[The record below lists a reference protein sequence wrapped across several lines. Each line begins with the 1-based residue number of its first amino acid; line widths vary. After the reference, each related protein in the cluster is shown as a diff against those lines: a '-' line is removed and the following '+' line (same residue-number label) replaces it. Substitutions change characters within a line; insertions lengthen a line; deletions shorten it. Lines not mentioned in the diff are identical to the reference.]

1 MSRIRLT
8 EIGTCIPDMLYRAI
22 VIRVASDCHGQK
34 HLDFLERH
42 QTLLPKSPPD
52 HVFADL

>member
-1 MSRIRLT
+1 MSRIRLA

-22 VIRVASDCHGQK
+22 VIRVPSDCHWQK

-42 QTLLPKSPPD
+42 QTLLPESPPD